1 MDKLIKAM
9 AAGGQVR
16 AYAAITTDAVNT
28 AAKLHNTSAVAS
40 AALGRALTAAAIMGG
55 MEKNKEESVSLQFK
69 GGGPIETV
77 FAMSNGDAEIKGYV
91 GNPYVELPL
100 NKKGKLDVGGAV
112 GRAGNLCVI
121 RDFGKG
127 TPPYVGQTR
136 LATGEIGDDITFY
149 YASSEQIPTAVG
161 LGVLVDTDYS
171 VKAAGGFIV
180 SLLPGA
186 DDETITLV
194 EEGLKNVTS
203 VTELIEEGL
212 SAEEILKRILPDI
225 EILYEVTPVYNCG
238 CSRERFERGIES
250 LGVEEINGIIED
262 QGDAEVICRFCNKK
276 YIIEKNRLLELA
288 ENARIKKEKKEKQHD

>member
-16 AYAAITTDAVNT
+16 AYAAVTTDTVNK

-55 MEKNKEESVSLQFK
+55 MEKHEEETVSLQFK
-69 GGGPIETV
+69 GGGPIGTV
-77 FAMSNGDAEIKGYV
+77 FAMSDGKARVKGYV
-91 GNPYVELPL
+91 GNPEVELPL
-100 NKKGKLDVGGAV
+100 NKKGKLDVGSAV
-112 GRAGNLCVI
+112 GRNGNLCVI
-121 RDFGKG
+121 RDNGSG
-127 TPPYVGQTR
+127 TPYVGQTR

-171 VKAAGGFIV
+171 IKASGGFIV

-186 DDETITLV
+186 DEKTISLV

-203 VTELIEEGL
+203 ITDLVAEGL
-212 SAEEILKRILPDI
+212 SPLEILEKILPDI
-225 EILYEVTPVYNCG
+225 EVVGEVTPAYDCG
-238 CSRERFERGIES
+238 CTRERFEKGILS
-250 LGVEEINGIIED
+250 LGVKEISDIIEE
-262 QGDAEVICRFCNKK
+262 QGDAEVVCHFCNSN
-276 YIIEKNRLLELA
+276 YLIEKQRLCELLELA
-288 ENARIKKEKKEKQHD
+288 KIREKEKSEKN

>member
-16 AYAAITTDAVNT
+16 AYAAVTTDAVNV
-28 AAKLHNTSAVAS
+28 AAKIHNASAVAS

-55 MEKNKEESVSLQFK
+55 MEKNEEETVSLQFK
-69 GGGPIETV
+69 GGGPLGTV
-77 FAMSNGDAEIKGYV
+77 FAMSDGKARVKGYV
-91 GNPYVELPL
+91 TNPDVELPL

-112 GRAGNLCVI
+112 GRNGNLCVI
-121 RDFGKG
+121 RDDRVG
-127 TPPYVGQTR
+127 TPYIGQTR

-186 DDETITLV
+186 DDATITLV

-203 VTELIEEGL
+203 VTELIEQGL
-212 SAEEILKRILPDI
+212 SAKEILEKILPDI
-225 EILYEVTPVYNCG
+225 EVLQEIEPCYECD
-238 CSRERFERGIES
+238 CSTERFERGVRS
-250 LGVEEINGIIED
+250 LGSEEINDIIEK
-262 QGDAEVICRFCNKK
+262 QGDAEIICRFCNKQ
-276 YIIEKNRLLELA
+276 YIIGKERLSELAKEAEKAAKEKNCK
-288 ENARIKKEKKEKQHD
+288 NN